1 MPLPHFR
8 ADGISDV
15 HHFEIDV
22 ALKGIGTIIKMDG
35 RPLHGIRMVKV
46 CAGLDTL
53 STVTLEFTATATI
66 SGEAQV
72 WVRDLQQ
79 GLRERAVA
87 AEHRADKAEFRAD
100 KAEHRADTAESAPSF
115 RPEDATLAYIVPV
128 PKEEDPNI

>member
-53 STVTLEFTATATI
+53 TTVTLEFTATATI

-100 KAEHRADTAESAPSF
+100 KAEHRADTAESAPNF

-128 PKEEDPNI
+128 PNDEDPKR